1 MSPTVTARKRRVL
14 IADDHPIVR
23 RGLRDIVI
31 ELEDYEVI
39 EASNGAEVLR
49 AAAHSSLDAVL
60 LDISMPGR
68 NGLETLQDL
77 KREYPRLPVIML
89 TIYPEDQY
97 AVRAM
102 KAGADGYLTK
112 DSAPDELVGALTKV
126 LKGGKYISPSLA
138 ERLAGELRNPVE
150 KLPHEQLSDR
160 EFEVFRQIGS
170 GLTITEIAERMSLSV
185 KTVST
190 YRTRIFE
197 KMQIKSN
204 AEVVRYVF
212 QHKLME

>member
-1 MSPTVTARKRRVL
+1 MTSIRHKRRQIL

-23 RGLRDIVI
+23 RGLKDIVV
-31 ELEDYEVI
+31 ELGESDVL
-39 EASNGAEVLR
+39 EASSGAEVLELV
-49 AAAHSSLDAVL
+49 AHQPIDAVL

-77 KREYPRLPVIML
+77 KREYPKLPVIML

-112 DSAPDELVGALTKV
+112 DSAPDELVSALTKV
-126 LKGGKYISPSLA
+126 FKGGKYISSSLA
-138 ERLAGELRNPVE
+138 ERLAGELQRPAE
-150 KLPHEQLSDR
+150 KPPHEQLSDR
-160 EFEVFRQIGS
+160 EFEVFRQLGT
-170 GLTITEIAERMSLSV
+170 GLTITEIAERLSLSV

-190 YRTRIFE
+190 YRTRILE
-197 KMQIKSN
+197 KMRMKSN
-204 AEVVRYVF
+204 SEVVQYVF
-212 QHKLME
+212 RYKLID